1 MLKKGQKLIRLN
13 KYFQDM
19 MNKIIDSHCHLDFDD
34 FKNDRKEVID
44 KAIKTGIS
52 NLLTISVD
60 LEKFRNILNI
70 AKQYPDIIW
79 CTTGIHPNKVKSK
92 ISEREFEEIF
102 FNIENNILNNKNEV
116 IGVGETGLDYFRSNK
131 NKINQ
136 QKSFDLHLEVSGKTG
151 CPVVVHM
158 RSAEKDTTDILNK
171 KVKHYN
177 SKGLIHCFTST
188 KEFAKIALDNDFFI
202 SFAGIITFKNSY
214 DLKKV
219 VEYIPNDKILVETD
233 SPYLSPEPLR
243 GKRNIPSNI
252 IHTIKSI
259 AEIKNM
265 AEEEVVSKTNE
276 NFFNLFSNIL
286 K

>member
-1 MLKKGQKLIRLN
+1 MLKKELILTRLS
-13 KYFQDM
+13 KYSQDM

-34 FKNDRKEVID
+34 FNNDRKEVIE
-44 KAIKTGIS
+44 KAIEIGIS
-52 NLLTISVD
+52 NFLTISVD
-60 LEKFRNILNI
+60 LEKFHNVLKIT
-70 AKQYPDIIW
+70 KQYPGIIW
-79 CTTGIHPNKVKSK
+79 CTTGIHPNKVKNQ

-102 FNIENNILNNKNEV
+102 FNIENNILKNKNEV
-116 IGVGETGLDYFRSNK
+116 IGIGETGLDYFRSSK

-136 QKSFDLHLEVSGKTG
+136 QKSFDLHLEVSGKTD

-158 RSAEKDTTDILNK
+158 RSAEKDTIEILNK

-188 KEFAKIALDNDFFI
+188 KEFAKIALDNNFFI
-202 SFAGIITFKNSY
+202 SFAGIVTFKNSY

-219 VEYIPNDKILVETD
+219 VKYIPNDKILVETD

-243 GKRNIPSNI
+243 GKRNVPSNI

-259 AEIKNM
+259 SEIKNLK
-265 AEEEVVSKTNE
+265 EEDVITMTNE
-276 NFFNLFSNIL
+276 NFFNLFSNIS